1 MNPYQLINLSI
12 KMILLISLSC
22 LLVACENNAPKQ
34 DINHDKNK
42 ALAISA
48 ETNQMVSRLQ
58 NLVRFSDPMA
68 NSFMN
73 DRRLL
78 LMEENADP
86 VISSPNF
93 QSSLNIAY
101 ERLRAGNSQDAVQ
114 LFNKILIFAESK
126 PHIYKNKAIQKIRSL
141 LAISL
146 MRVGEQT
153 NCIMLHGSDSCIF
166 PLSSAAV
173 HINQQGSRD
182 AMKHYSI
189 LLKQDPDDLVSMWL
203 YNIAAQTIGEYPD
216 SVPDDWY
223 IPMSY
228 FKSDIQMSKFINIA
242 PSNGTSII
250 DLAGGTVTEDFNNDG
265 YLDIMVS
272 AWGTNSQLKLLI
284 NDKNGGF
291 IDSTKQAGLTDLMG
305 GLNMVQAD
313 YDNDGDVD
321 VLVLRGAWLIRNGR
335 HPNSLLRNEGNGQFT
350 DVTKSSGILSFHPT
364 QTAAWGDFDNDGW
377 LDLYIGNE
385 SIPSSP
391 HPGELYHNNGDG
403 SFDNIAEQAGV
414 NTTGFVKGVVW
425 GDYNNDGKLDLYL
438 SRMNGSNQLFENN
451 STDQQWHF
459 TDVAKQAGVDQP
471 IYSFPTWFWD
481 YNNDGWLDIFVA
493 DFAPN
498 AYGIN
503 NAKSFSE
510 AQALQ
515 IINNYLNDIP
525 SPTYPR
531 LFHNN
536 GDGTFKDVTDQQG
549 LNQPLLAMGANF
561 GDIDNDGYLDM
572 YIGTGAPDF
581 RTIIPNRMFRNNKAQ
596 GFQDVTT
603 TTATGHL
610 QKGHGISFGDMDNDG
625 DQDIYAVM
633 GGAYSGDFFQN
644 AFFEN
649 PGFNNNWIT
658 LQLIGTQSNRSAIGA
673 RVELVIQDKIELRH
687 IHRTVT
693 SGGSFGGNS
702 LQLEIGVSQAHKIQ
716 LIKIIWPS
724 GRISKFENIKV
735 NQILQLTEGDEKPVV
750 VHLTP

>member
-1 MNPYQLINLSI
+1 MHMNLYPLTNLTINI
-12 KMILLISLSC
+12 ALLVLLCC
-22 LLVACENNAPKQ
+22 LLVSCDNNNPKQ
-34 DINHDKNK
+34 PTNHETNNT
-42 ALAISA
+42 LVLST
-48 ETNQMVSRLQ
+48 ETNQMVSRLN
-58 NLVRFSDPMA
+58 NLMRFSDPMT

-78 LMEENADP
+78 LMEENLDP
-86 VISSPNF
+86 IISNQNF

-101 ERLRAGNSQDAVQ
+101 ENLRAGNSQEASQ
-114 LFNKILIFAESK
+114 LFDKILTFTESN
-126 PHIYKNKAIQKIRSL
+126 PHIYKSNAIQQIRSL

-146 MRVGEQT
+146 MRVGEQS

-166 PLSSAAV
+166 PLSTTAV

-182 AMKHYSI
+182 AMKHFSI
-189 LLKQDPDDLVSMWL
+189 LLKHDPDDLVSMWL
-203 YNIAAQTIGEYPD
+203 YNIAAQTIGEYP
-216 SVPDDWY
+216 SSIPDDWY

-228 FKSDIQMSKFINIA
+228 FKSDIDMAKFINTA
-242 PSNGTSII
+242 PSNGTSIT
-250 DLAGGTVTEDFNNDG
+250 DLAGSTVTEDFNNDG
-265 YLDIMVS
+265 YLDIMAS
-272 AWGTNSQLKLLI
+272 AWGFNSQLKLLI

-291 IDSTKQAGLTDLMG
+291 IDSTAQSGLTGLMG

-313 YDNDGDVD
+313 YDNDGDID
-321 VLVLRGAWLIRNGR
+321 ILVLRGAWLIRSGR
-335 HPNSLLRNEGNGQFT
+335 HPNSLLRNEGNGRFT

-385 SIPSSP
+385 STPGNP

-403 SFDNIAEQAGV
+403 SFKNVADQAGV
-414 NTTGFVKGVVW
+414 DTLGFVKGVVW
-425 GDYNNDGKLDLYL
+425 GDYNNDGKLDLYI
-438 SRMNGSNQLFENN
+438 SRMNGTNQLFENN
-451 STDQQWHF
+451 STDLQWHF

-481 YNNDGWLDIFVA
+481 YDNDGWLDIFIA

-498 AYGIN
+498 AYANN
-503 NAKSFSE
+503 NAKSLSE
-510 AQALQ
+510 SQALQ
-515 IINNYLNDIP
+515 IINNYLNYVP

-536 GDGTFKDVTDQQG
+536 GDGTFNDVTEQQG

-610 QKGHGISFGDMDNDG
+610 QKGHGISFADMDNDG
-625 DQDIYAVM
+625 DQDIYAIM

-658 LQLIGTQSNRSAIGA
+658 LQLIGTKSNRSAIGA
-673 RVELVIQDKIELRH
+673 RVELIIQDKSELRH
-687 IHRTVT
+687 IHRTVN
-693 SGGSFGGNS
+693 SGGSFGANS
-702 LQLEIGVSQAHKIQ
+702 LQLEIGVSQAQMIK
-716 LIKIIWPS
+716 LIKIIWPN
-724 GRISKFENIKV
+724 GLVSKFTNIKV
-735 NQILQLTEGDEKPVV
+735 NQIIQLTEGDTIPLVI
-750 VHLTP
+750 H